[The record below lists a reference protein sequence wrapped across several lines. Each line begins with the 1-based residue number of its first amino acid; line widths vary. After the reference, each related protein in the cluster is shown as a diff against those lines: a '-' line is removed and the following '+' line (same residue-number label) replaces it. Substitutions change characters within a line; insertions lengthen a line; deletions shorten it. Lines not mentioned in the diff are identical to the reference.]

1 MSRRQ
6 SSAEAR
12 VPDILLKYTSLAL
25 VVYPLI
31 IAILIVASPRRDEK
45 FISRLALLGNI
56 FNAVLTLA
64 LLTLFVASGFKSVEI
79 SYGNLVSVADYHF
92 RVLLL
97 IDKYSVACQ
106 TLVGILTG
114 LVLMFSRRYMHREEG
129 YLRFFASL
137 FLFVSGISLVAL
149 AATIDMLFA
158 GWEIVGI
165 SSFLLIGF
173 YRIRLQPG
181 RNSLRAYTIYRFC
194 DVGLFLEAWLFHK
207 LGNEF
212 FFLQYADRPMDPA
225 LIQSQEGFFIIGAIL
240 IVLAAMG
247 KSAQYPFSFWVPRAM
262 EGPTPSS
269 AIFYGAL
276 SIHAGVY
283 LLIRLYPLW
292 TAVSFI
298 PWIVG
303 GIGLFTAFTASVA
316 LKTQSNVKGQIGY
329 ASVAQVGLMFFELA
343 LGWREVAMVHFLGN
357 AVLRCYQLLAS
368 PSIMVLYLRQQA
380 EGAVMARGFDSF
392 FMRFLS
398 EKMRHRYF
406 AFSFSEGYAEA
417 IMVSLWRML
426 KSIGAFVLPAFS
438 PFFFILMLSG
448 LLVVVSFG
456 RPYLGDTVNAI
467 CAVVLGSSAVFV
479 ALAALGVRVGPS
491 RILWMTFL
499 SASFKGIS
507 AIYLNPEAAIYS
519 AMYFSGIGGGF
530 AVAYFALRKI
540 PPDLQQTEYAGTSV
554 THRVAT
560 NFYFAGILW
569 MSGFTFSPTFI
580 GEDLLLH
587 FGAEK
592 FAGETFFIGTAFV
605 MNAVSLMRSYVKL
618 AFAK

>member
-1 MSRRQ
+1 M
-6 SSAEAR
+6 AE
-12 VPDILLKYTSLAL
+12 LLLRYTAAAL
-25 VVYPLI
+25 VVYPLGM
-31 IAILIVASPRRDEK
+31 AILILISPRRDEK
-45 FISRLALLGNI
+45 FISRLVSVGTFANWFLTVTLLG
-56 FNAVLTLA
+56 
-64 LLTLFVASGFKSVEI
+64 LFVASGFKPVEI
-79 SYGNLVSVADYHF
+79 SYGDLLSVADYHF
-92 RVLLL
+92 RMLLL
-97 IDKYSVACQ
+97 IDKYSVSLQ
-106 TLVGILTG
+106 TLIGILTG

-137 FLFVSGISLVAL
+137 FLFVTGISLVSL
-149 AATIDMLFA
+149 AATIDILFA

-194 DVGLFLEAWLFHK
+194 DLGLFLEAWLFHK

-212 FFLQYADRPMDPA
+212 FFLQYADKAMDPA
-225 LIQSQEGFFIIGAIL
+225 LVQAHEGFFVIGAIM
-240 IVLAAMG
+240 IVVAAMG

-283 LLIRLYPLW
+283 LLIRLFPLW
-292 TAVSFI
+292 TAVWFI

-303 GIGLFTAFTASVA
+303 GIGLFTAFTASIA

-329 ASVAQVGLMFFELA
+329 ASVAQVGLMFLELA
-343 LGWREVAMVHFLGN
+343 LGFREVAMIHFLGN

-380 EGAVMARGFDSF
+380 EGAVLARGFSGLVTRF
-392 FMRFLS
+392 FS

-417 IMVSLWRML
+417 LIVSLWNLL
-426 KSIGAFVLPAFS
+426 KRFCAFLLPAFS
-438 PFFFILMLSG
+438 PFFFIIMLAG
-448 LLVVVSFG
+448 LLLIVSFG

-467 CAVVLGSSAVFV
+467 CAVVMGSSAIFV
-479 ALAALGVRVGPS
+479 ALAALGVRVGTK

-499 SASFKGIS
+499 SSSFKGIS

-519 AMYFSGIGGGF
+519 IIYFAGIVGGF
-530 AVAYFALRKI
+530 CIAYLAIRKI
-540 PPDLQQTEYAGTSV
+540 PDDVLQTEYAGTA
-554 THRVAT
+554 TTYRFAT
-560 NFYFAGILW
+560 NMYFAGILW
-569 MSGFTFSPTFI
+569 MSGFTFSPTFF

-587 FGAEK
+587 FGAER
-592 FAGETFFIGTAFV
+592 FALETFFIGAAFV
-605 MNAVSLMRSYVKL
+605 LNAVTLMRSYVKL

>member
-1 MSRRQ
+1 
-6 SSAEAR
+6 
-12 VPDILLKYTSLAL
+12 VLDLLLKNTAAAL
-25 VVYPLI
+25 VVYPLVMSV
-31 IAILIVASPRRDEK
+31 LIVASPRRDEK
-45 FISRLALLGNI
+45 FISRLVFFGNLANGILTVALL
-56 FNAVLTLA
+56 A
-64 LLTLFVASGFKSVEI
+64 LFILSGFKSVEI
-79 SYGNLVSVADYHF
+79 SYGNLISLADYHF
-92 RVLLL
+92 RMLLL
-97 IDKYSVACQ
+97 IDKYSVSCQ
-106 TLVGILTG
+106 TLIGILTG

-137 FLFVSGISLVAL
+137 FLFVSGISLVSL

-158 GWEIVGI
+158 GWEVVGI

-181 RNSLRAYTIYRFC
+181 RNSLRAYAIYRFC
-194 DVGLFLEAWLFHK
+194 DLGLFLEAWLFHK

-225 LIQSQEGFFIIGAIL
+225 LIQAHEGFFIIGAIL
-240 IVLAAMG
+240 IVIAAMG

-303 GIGLFTAFTASVA
+303 SIGLFTAFTASIA

-343 LGWREVAMVHFLGN
+343 LGLREVAMIHFLGN

-380 EGAVMARGFDSF
+380 EGAVMARGFDGF

-398 EKMRHRYF
+398 EKMRYRYF

-417 IMVSLWRML
+417 LVVSLWNVL
-426 KSIGAFVLPAFS
+426 KKFAAFILPAFS
-438 PFFFILMLSG
+438 PFFFINMLAG
-448 LLVVVSFG
+448 LLLIVSFG

-467 CAVVLGSSAVFV
+467 CAVVLGTSAVFV
-479 ALAALGVRVGPS
+479 ALAALGVRVGPK
-491 RILWMTFL
+491 RVLWMTFL

-519 AMYFSGIGGGF
+519 MIYFSGIGGGF
-530 AVAYFALRKI
+530 AIAYLGLRKI
-540 PPDLQQTEYAGTSV
+540 PDDVLHTEYAGAATLYPL
-554 THRVAT
+554 AT
-560 NFYFAGILW
+560 NLFFVGALW
-569 MSGFTFSPTFI
+569 MSGFTFSPTFF

-592 FAGETFFIGTAFV
+592 FAFETIFIGAAFV
-605 MNAVSLMRSYVKL
+605 INAVTLMRSYVKL